1 MYMKNIEKLILMAA
15 LLASYVLPVPA
26 EANVTETYNF
36 YGVTTNDPSGDSI
49 IAGENS
55 LFVDVSAPFVDPQ
68 KVLFTFRNEG
78 YPAGPYDSYFIRGVY
93 FYDGTLLEIASLV
106 DADESYGGLDG
117 HPDVHFSEGASNT
130 NGFTNSVKLVAGYE
144 LLGSAGIDSPAAYGV
159 QPGEWLGVV
168 FTHSGTFDEVITGLN
183 NGNIIVGIHVGGFG
197 EYSEKFVAIP
207 TPGAILLGG
216 IGIGIVSWLR
226 RRRTL

>member
-15 LLASYVLPVPA
+15 LLASCVLPVPA
-26 EANVTETYNF
+26 EANVTHTYNF

-55 LFVDVSAPFVDPQ
+55 LFVDVSAPFDPQ
-68 KVLFTFRNEG
+68 EVLFTFRNTG
-78 YPAGPYDSYFIRGVY
+78 ADSDPYDSYFIRGVY

-106 DADESYGGLDG
+106 DADKSYDGLTGDPG
-117 HPDVHFSEGASNT
+117 VDFSEGASNA

-144 LLGSAGIDSPAAYGV
+144 LLGSASIDSPASYGV

-168 FTHSGTFDEVITGLN
+168 FTHSGIFDQVITGLDS
-183 NGNIIVGIHVGGFG
+183 GDIIIGIHVAGFG
-197 EYSEKFVAIP
+197 EYSERFTTIP
-207 TPGAILLGG
+207 APGAILLAS
-216 IGIGIVSWLR
+216 IGVGVVSWLR